1 MNCTGV
7 RDVLA
12 ERSLGVMGGREVAA
26 VDRHLAWCAA
36 CRKEAR
42 DLDRAAAVLPFA
54 LMPADPD
61 PSLEDRVV
69 TAIRKAAS
77 SERPAVQAAGG
88 GRRGRLATVA
98 VLAAAFAV
106 MGLGWGAVMAGRA
119 ARIEDSAAE
128 AAWQQQRAF
137 DRFGEVIASTV
148 DAGDA
153 EVYLGVLTPVE
164 DGPDAGGSALTIAA
178 PQAQDQALVVVNGLP
193 TNERRVPY
201 AVVLAAGK
209 GQTVE
214 LGHLDALDFDA
225 GGTAELAGSV
235 DEDLRRYGR
244 VLVRDARGRLVL
256 HGTLQ
261 VQAAVPSPSP

>member
-1 MNCTGV
+1 MNCAGV

-12 ERSLGVMGGREVAA
+12 ERSLGVMGGREVA
-26 VDRHLAWCAA
+26 VVERHLAWCAA

-42 DLDRAAAVLPFA
+42 DLDRATAVLPFA
-54 LMPADPD
+54 LVPTEPD

-69 TAIRKAAS
+69 AAVRGAAVR
-77 SERPAVQAAGG
+77 ERPLAQASGG

-137 DRFGEVIASTV
+137 DRFGTVLATV

-153 EVYLGVLTPVE
+153 GVYLGVLTPVE
-164 DGPDAGGSALTIAA
+164 DGPDASGSALTIAV
-178 PQAQDQALVVVNGLP
+178 PQAQDQALVVVHGLP

-214 LGHLDALDFDA
+214 LGALDALAFDA
-225 GGTAELAGSV
+225 GGTAELAASV

-256 HGTLQ
+256 RGTLQ

>member
-1 MNCTGV
+1 VNCAGV

-12 ERSLGVMGGREVAA
+12 ERSLGVVRGSEVA
-26 VDRHLAWCAA
+26 VVERHLAWCAA

-42 DLDRAAAVLPFA
+42 DLDRAAGVLPFA
-54 LMPADPD
+54 LVPTEPD

-69 TAIRKAAS
+69 AAVRGVAVG
-77 SERPAVQAAGG
+77 ERPLAQASGG

-128 AAWQQQRAF
+128 AALQQQRAF
-137 DRFGEVIASTV
+137 DRFGDVIAST
-148 DAGDA
+148 AGDA
-153 EVYLGVLTPVE
+153 EVYLGVLSPVE
-164 DGPDAGGSALTIAA
+164 DGPDASGSALTIAA

-193 TNERRVPY
+193 TNERRIPY
-201 AVVLAAGK
+201 TVVLAAGK

-214 LGHLDALDFDA
+214 LGQLAALDFDA

-256 HGTLQ
+256 RGTLQ